1 MSEAGQ
7 QAFDMVLAAIGELEA
22 TLGQDAVAAGAANE
36 GDTFK
41 FAYRSIKQGSIG
53 MAIDVQSKAQ
63 ASGFAGLKRPVD
75 KSEGETEKL
84 ADYLRNRASQGRR
97 F

>member
-1 MSEAGQ
+1 MSSEAQG
-7 QAFDMVLAAIGELEA
+7 AFDMVLESIGALEA
-22 TLGQDAVAAGAANE
+22 QLALDAQAHGHANAD
-36 GDTFK
+36 DTFK

>member
-1 MSEAGQ
+1 MSGEA
-7 QAFDMVLAAIGELEA
+7 QARFDMVLESIALLEA
-22 TLGQDAVAAGAANE
+22 QLASDAVAAGAATE
-36 GDTFK
+36 SDAFK

-53 MAIDVQSKAQ
+53 MAIDVQSKGQ

-75 KSEGETEKL
+75 KSEVETAKL
-84 ADYLRNRASQGRR
+84 ADYLDRQRVQGRR